1 MTKPHYRRDHAD
13 PLMTTRETAQ
23 LLGVSLRTVQ
33 LWDTAGTL
41 PAGRTPGG
49 HRRIR
54 KSDVLAF
61 AERSGL
67 RPARQ
72 TATATTAAT
81 TGNEQ
86 LDALAAEVARL
97 KTVLKDMLTIAK
109 RIGIGDTPPAI
120 AAANALGE
128 AL

>member
-1 MTKPHYRRDHAD
+1 MTKPHYRRDHDD
-13 PLMTTRETAQ
+13 PLMTTRETAH

-33 LWDTAGTL
+33 LLVKAGTL
-41 PAGRTPGG
+41 SAGRTPGG

-54 KSDVLAF
+54 KSDVLAL

-67 RPARQ
+67 RPPRQ
-72 TATATTAAT
+72 PVAT

-86 LDALAAEVARL
+86 LDALTAEVERL
-97 KTVLKDMLTIAK
+97 KSVLKDMLTIA
-109 RIGIGDTPPAI
+109 RSIGIGDTPPAI

>member
-1 MTKPHYRRDHAD
+1 MTKPHYRRDHDD
-13 PLMTTRETAQ
+13 PLMTTRETAH

-33 LWDTAGTL
+33 LWDAAGTL

-54 KSDVLAF
+54 KSDVLAL

-67 RPARQ
+67 RPACKPAGTGDAVRDVAQ
-72 TATATTAAT
+72 TELK
-81 TGNEQ
+81 GE
-86 LDALAAEVARL
+86 AEHLR
-97 KTVLKDMLTIAK
+97 KVLKDLLTIAK